1 MKKIIL
7 SAFILL
13 TIAGKSQ
20 EGQLAHLNSVSEEL
34 THERYRTNLSDGKLT
49 GSKSTTIYQI
59 EIEKN
64 IHNKVKAFSFVNEG
78 TSNKDVNAG
87 FSWLEPNHYTQ
98 PSLFY
103 SYRHKMGYLYLNN
116 IYYGLKISDIE
127 KPENFK
133 IEAIY
138 IPKTAKPGTEKKA
151 EGEKLSLKEK
161 MAAAKQKIKDEIAA
175 AEGGL
180 PASINQID
188 HQKTIT
194 DYLVAMK
201 EIQAKATA
209 NFSSEIKSEIAAI
222 EQSKKDK
229 NQKIKDVNNAYWASE
244 EGQRVLRERRKN
256 QGAPSFYTVVNNG
269 STPIDIG
276 GNGWHETL
284 NSGSK
289 HEVNCS
295 GDLYYK
301 KLEGCCSWEDAG
313 LITKGSDACG
323 KTINL

>member
-7 SAFILL
+7 SAFIL
-13 TIAGKSQ
+13 ISIVGKSQ
-20 EGQLAHLNSVSEEL
+20 TGQLEHFNSVSEEV
-34 THERYRTNLSDGKLT
+34 THEKFRTSVSDEKVT
-49 GSKSTTIYQI
+49 GSKATTIYQI
-59 EIEKN
+59 EVEKN
-64 IHNKVKAFSFVNEG
+64 IHDKVKAFSFVDEG
-78 TSNKDVNAG
+78 TSDRDVNAG

-127 KPENFK
+127 NPEDFK

-138 IPKTAKPGTEKKA
+138 IPKTAKPVKGNKA

-161 MAAAKQKIKDEIAA
+161 MATAKQKIKDELAA

-201 EIQAKATA
+201 KVQATATA
-209 NFSSEIKSEIAAI
+209 NFSSEIKAEIAAI
-222 EQSKKDK
+222 DQNEKDK
-229 NQKIKDVNNAYWASE
+229 DQKVKDVNNAYWASE
-244 EGQRVLRERRKN
+244 EGQEKLRRMRKES
-256 QGAPSFYTVVNNG
+256 GKPSKYTVVNTT
-269 STPIDIG
+269 SSAVRVG
-276 GNGWHETL
+276 GNGWSENL
-284 NSGSK
+284 NPGDK
-289 HEVNCS
+289 YEVNCN

-301 KLEGCCSWEDAG
+301 RLDGCCTWVDAAM
-313 LITKGSDACG
+313 ITKGSSACG